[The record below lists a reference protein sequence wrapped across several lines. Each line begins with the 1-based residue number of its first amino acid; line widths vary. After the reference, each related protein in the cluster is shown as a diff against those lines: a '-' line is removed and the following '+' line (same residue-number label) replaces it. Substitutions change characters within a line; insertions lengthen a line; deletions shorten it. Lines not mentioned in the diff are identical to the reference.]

1 MRQIENRK
9 MLNEI
14 IDNIPA
20 FKMYERG
27 YKCRIVVTGSFL
39 LHMNGLAEGFD
50 DIDILVVD
58 APKSFWSELFSNDY
72 RWEIKDYGEYKS
84 IKVKRN
90 RFVYNLIQDNEY
102 REIGNGF
109 IDCNREI
116 EMDTLSNALKAKANL
131 NRPKDHIYFKS
142 LIEQISAYLPNPES
156 AKFIPQ

>member
-1 MRQIENRK
+1 MKKIENRK
-9 MLNEI
+9 MLDEI

-39 LHMNGLAEGFD
+39 LHMNGLADGFD
-50 DIDILVVD
+50 DIDILIVD
-58 APKSFWSELFSNDY
+58 APQLFWQELFSNDY

-84 IKVKRN
+84 VKVKRN

-102 REIGNGF
+102 CEIGNGF
-109 IDCNREI
+109 IDCNGEI

-156 AKFIPQ
+156 GKINPQ

>member
-1 MRQIENRK
+1 MRKIENRR
-9 MLNEI
+9 MLDEI
-14 IDNIPA
+14 IDSIPA

-39 LHMNGLAEGFD
+39 LHMNGLADGFD

-84 IKVKRN
+84 VKVKRN
-90 RFVYNLIQDNEY
+90 GFVYNIIQDDEY
-102 REIGNGF
+102 CEIGNGF
-109 IDCNREI
+109 IDCNGEI
-116 EMDTLSNALKAKANL
+116 EMDTLSNAFKAKANL
-131 NRPKDHIYFKS
+131 NRPKDHVYFKS